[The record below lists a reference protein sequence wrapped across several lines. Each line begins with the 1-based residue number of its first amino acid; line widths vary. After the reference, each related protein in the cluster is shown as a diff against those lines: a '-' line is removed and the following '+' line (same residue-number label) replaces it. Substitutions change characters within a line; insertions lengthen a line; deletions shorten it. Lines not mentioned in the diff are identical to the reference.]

1 MGLID
6 DEFEKKV
13 LACLS
18 KSTEFSQ
25 IATHHINPSY
35 FTGDLRHNIAKI
47 FADFFKTY
55 GTVISEY
62 AFSEII
68 ISLAKN
74 KTIPMSDA
82 STYGKFFKELMAID
96 ISDYKYV
103 LDQLINFIKNRE
115 WKALIELSVK
125 KYMPANDFLEI
136 ERKAQKIAAISAN
149 GGAQPYFFWGDTE
162 IETRTKRRLEEKK
175 MKRIGIS
182 TGIKKMDDTL
192 HKGGWFQKELYLIL
206 APPKRGKSS
215 ALYWFANAA
224 TWQGFNVPLFSCENS
239 TEVIEDRID
248 ALNTNIEI
256 KKLTDNIKLVESK
269 MKTGRP
275 SGKLII
281 FEYPSNTL
289 TNSEIDRQI
298 RRLEVEYGIR
308 SHMAVVDYLGI
319 MRAEVQRD
327 DRLQEE
333 GEIGR
338 GLRGIASK
346 WAIPVLSADQVN
358 RGGSDKA
365 IITGKDIRG
374 TWDKVADADTIIT
387 LSATPDELKKN
398 QIRIHFSESRNNPPA
413 TFTIGTSYNFGKFYR
428 EFLRDE
434 D

>member
-1 MGLID
+1 MLID

-13 LACLS
+13 LACMA
-18 KSTEFSQ
+18 KSTEFSS
-25 IATHHINPSY
+25 ITTHHINPGY
-35 FTGDLRHNIAKI
+35 FTGDIRHNIAKI
-47 FADFFKTY
+47 FLDFFKTY

-82 STYGKFFKELMAID
+82 TTYGKFFKELKEID

-115 WKALIELSVK
+115 WKSLIELSVK
-125 KYMPANDFLEI
+125 KHMPANDFVEI
-136 ERKAQKIAAISAN
+136 ERKAQQIAAISSTNAT
-149 GGAQPYFFWGDTE
+149 QPYFFWGDTE
-162 IETRTKRRLEEKK
+162 IFNRTQRRLDEKK

-206 APPKRGKSS
+206 APPKRGKSN

-239 TEVIEDRID
+239 IEVIDDRID
-248 ALNTNIEI
+248 AMNTGIEI
-256 KKLTDNIKLVESK
+256 KRLTENIKIVESK
-269 MKTGRP
+269 LKIGKP

-289 TNSEIDRQI
+289 TNAEIDRQI
-298 RRLEVEYGIR
+298 RRLEVEHSIR
-308 SHMAVVDYLGI
+308 SHMAIVDYLGI
-319 MRAEVQRD
+319 MRAEVKRD

-346 WAIPVLSADQVN
+346 
-358 RGGSDKA
+358 
-365 IITGKDIRG
+365 
-374 TWDKVADADTIIT
+374 
-387 LSATPDELKKN
+387 
-398 QIRIHFSESRNNPPA
+398 
-413 TFTIGTSYNFGKFYR
+413 
-428 EFLRDE
+428 
-434 D
+434 